1 MTLLCF
7 DLFYEMVAF
16 ILSILHC
23 GNHSQN
29 DHTHIS
35 IRWIRERTCHH
46 SILQLTRIMFVLGII
61 SSQKHPLFSP
71 IPSTSNM
78 VIADSLGTEVTRWG
92 VVNEYE
98 HS

>member
-1 MTLLCF
+1 MT
-7 DLFYEMVAF
+7 
-16 ILSILHC
+16 ILHC
-23 GNHSQN
+23 RNHSQN

-35 IRWIRERTCHH
+35 IRRSRERTCHH
-46 SILQLTRIMFVLGII
+46 SILESTRIMFVLCVI

-78 VIADSLGTEVTRWG
+78 VIADSLGTKATRWD

-98 HS
+98 SS